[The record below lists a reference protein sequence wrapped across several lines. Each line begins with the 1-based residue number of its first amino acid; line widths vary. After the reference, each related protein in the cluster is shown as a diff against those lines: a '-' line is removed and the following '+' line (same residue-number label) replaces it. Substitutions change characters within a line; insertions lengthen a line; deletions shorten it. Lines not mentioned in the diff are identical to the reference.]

1 MIRLYDANTN
11 SSTASHISRHRDR
24 DFTESVTD

>member
-1 MIRLYDANTN
+1 MIRLYDANPN